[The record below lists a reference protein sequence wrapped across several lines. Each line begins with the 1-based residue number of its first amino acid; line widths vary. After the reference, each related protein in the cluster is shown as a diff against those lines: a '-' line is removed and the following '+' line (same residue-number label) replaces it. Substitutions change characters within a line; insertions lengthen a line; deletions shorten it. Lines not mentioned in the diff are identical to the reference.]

1 MMGKRWV
8 ALLTAAALITLTGFS
23 LQGEAAPQADTLTAN
38 GSATVETT
46 PDVVR
51 LTLGIQEEGAT
62 PSAIWQTGWERFA
75 AVRQALLD
83 AGIAEEDLSGGTDLY
98 LGQNYNDNGYPDGYR
113 FRAVLEVTIR
123 DAENAGSYID
133 TAIAAGADV
142 GYSLQYAVS
151 DEAALYGEALG
162 RAVQNARTSAE
173 RLAAASGRQVGRVL
187 AIRDPNGVTL
197 YEERTNPDTGGG
209 GMSDAATTV
218 IQLGTESITAEV
230 QVIFELT

>member
-1 MMGKRWV
+1 M
-8 ALLTAAALITLTGFS
+8 
-23 LQGEAAPQADTLTAN
+23 
-38 GSATVETT
+38 
-46 PDVVR
+46 
-51 LTLGIQEEGAT
+51 
-62 PSAIWQTGWERFA
+62 
-75 AVRQALLD
+75 
-83 AGIAEEDLSGGTDLY
+83 
-98 LGQNYNDNGYPDGYR
+98 
-113 FRAVLEVTIR
+113 
-123 DAENAGSYID
+123 
-133 TAIAAGADV
+133 

-209 GMSDAATTV
+209 AMSDAAETV

>member
-83 AGIAEEDLSGGTDLY
+83 A
-98 LGQNYNDNGYPDGYR
+98 
-113 FRAVLEVTIR
+113 
-123 DAENAGSYID
+123 
-133 TAIAAGADV
+133 
-142 GYSLQYAVS
+142 
-151 DEAALYGEALG
+151 
-162 RAVQNARTSAE
+162 
-173 RLAAASGRQVGRVL
+173 
-187 AIRDPNGVTL
+187 
-197 YEERTNPDTGGG
+197 
-209 GMSDAATTV
+209 
-218 IQLGTESITAEV
+218 
-230 QVIFELT
+230 